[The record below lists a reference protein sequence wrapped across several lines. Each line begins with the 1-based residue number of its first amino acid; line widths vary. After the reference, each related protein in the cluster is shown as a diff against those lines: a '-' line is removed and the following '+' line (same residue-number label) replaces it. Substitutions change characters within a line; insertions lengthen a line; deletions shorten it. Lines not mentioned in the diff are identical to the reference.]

1 MREVT
6 FTIKATMEERWVNHF
21 LNFLKRME
29 LDGAVGHSELIGFY
43 ADGDGDFQPKF
54 DFSDNVEMKE
64 MYRVPFK
71 AVSNHI
77 LVYDAG

>member
-1 MREVT
+1 MRL
-6 FTIKATMEERWVNHF
+6 I
-21 LNFLKRME
+21 
-29 LDGAVGHSELIGFY
+29 DG
-43 ADGDGDFQPKF
+43 
-54 DFSDNVEMKE
+54 VEMKE